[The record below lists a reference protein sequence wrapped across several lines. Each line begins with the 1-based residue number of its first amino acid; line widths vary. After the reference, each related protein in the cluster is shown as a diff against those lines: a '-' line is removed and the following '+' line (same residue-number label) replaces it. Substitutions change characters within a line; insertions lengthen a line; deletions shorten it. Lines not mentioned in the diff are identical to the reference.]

1 MPPIHVCVH
10 SLRDNGCSPGDIEIA
25 SVKLTYLS
33 VYEGE
38 RRVGGSPAGRVKHK
52 SISLHSTASG
62 EKATTG
68 TRTSRKFTV
77 GGRPGRLYQ
86 HFCLHCEIFTSLY
99 RLPERV
105 PPVRR
110 HKCILFDIYSSFRG
124 FESTRYF
131 LRSLLLERGL
141 KL

>member
-33 VYEGE
+33 MHEEE
-38 RRVGGSPAGRVKHK
+38 RRVGGSPVGRVKHK

-68 TRTSRKFTV
+68 SNVSKV
-77 GGRPGRLYQ
+77 HGRWTFGTFVSTFLFALRNIY
-86 HFCLHCEIFTSLY
+86 
-99 RLPERV
+99 
-105 PPVRR
+105 VRR
-110 HKCILFDIYSSFRG
+110 FPVSPARKAHPSAKRHK
-124 FESTRYF
+124 
-131 LRSLLLERGL
+131 
-141 KL
+141 